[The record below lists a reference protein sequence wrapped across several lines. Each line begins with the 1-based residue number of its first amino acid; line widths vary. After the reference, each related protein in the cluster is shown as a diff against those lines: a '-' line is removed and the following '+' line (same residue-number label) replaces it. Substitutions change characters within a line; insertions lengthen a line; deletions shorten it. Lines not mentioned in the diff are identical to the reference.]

1 MVLGTRR
8 LREARQAERAMT
20 EHVRDVAAMTSQ
32 LQRHKPVPRK
42 DRAVPLDAQNAARA
56 TSPYWTTI
64 RRIGSRTAL
73 NATRRSGLC
82 WAAPSIPCSQQSIEF
97 ALLLCNAARASWSRR
112 GSVFGNWE
120 LPRFYDFETSKD

>member
-56 TSPYWTTI
+56 TSPYYPTDWKPHCIECDTPF
-64 RRIGSRTAL
+64 GPVLGGAVYSL
-73 NATRRSGLC
+73 F
-82 WAAPSIPCSQQSIEF
+82 AAI
-97 ALLLCNAARASWSRR
+97 
-112 GSVFGNWE
+112 
-120 LPRFYDFETSKD
+120 D

>member
-8 LREARQAERAMT
+8 LRDARQAERAMT

-64 RRIGSRTAL
+64 RRIGSRTAIE
-73 NATRRSGLC
+73 C
-82 WAAPSIPCSQQSIEF
+82 DAPFGPVMGRAVYSLF
-97 ALLLCNAARASWSRR
+97 A
-112 GSVFGNWE
+112 VI
-120 LPRFYDFETSKD
+120 D